1 MGRKRALARS
11 RRERGDDYR
20 DLVDAFERG
29 ALQGDVEVDEPQFR
43 VIYEVEVE
51 LDSWDRMMGELFLEV
66 LTDADDLDLAATV
79 LELPRDDLEVW
90 LARARAASTTRG
102 PYIIEFDRWEKMVGK
117 LLVAIVRDAGSVR
130 AAAQLLDVPK
140 STLSARVRRARQH

>member
-1 MGRKRALARS
+1 MGRKQALARS
-11 RRERGDDYR
+11 RRERGDDYS

-29 ALQGDVEVDEPQFR
+29 ALRGDDEVDEPQFR
-43 VIYEVEVE
+43 VIYEIE
-51 LDSWDRMMGELFLEV
+51 LDSWDRMMAELFLEV

-90 LARARAASTTRG
+90 LARARATSTTRG
-102 PYIIEFDRWEKMVGK
+102 PYIIEFDRWETMVGK
-117 LLVAIVRDAGSVR
+117 LLAAIVRDAGSVR

>member
-11 RRERGDDYR
+11 QRERGDDYS

-29 ALQGDVEVDEPQFR
+29 ALQGDGEVDVPQFR
-43 VIYEVEVE
+43 VIYEVE
-51 LDSWDRMMGELFLEV
+51 LDSWDRMMAELFLEV

-90 LARARAASTTRG
+90 LARARASSTTRG
-102 PYIIEFDRWEKMVGK
+102 PYIVEFDQWDRMVDK
-117 LLVAIVRDAGSVR
+117 LLTAVVADAGSVR
-130 AAAQLLDVPK
+130 AAAQLLDVPR
-140 STLSARVRRARQH
+140 STLGARVRRARQH

>member
-1 MGRKRALARS
+1 MGRKQALARS
-11 RRERGDDYR
+11 RRERGDDYS

-29 ALQGDVEVDEPQFR
+29 ALQGDGDVDEPQFR
-43 VIYEVEVE
+43 VIYEVE
-51 LDSWDRMMGELFLEV
+51 LDSWDRMMAELFLEV

-117 LLVAIVRDAGSVR
+117 LLAAIVRDAGSVR

>member
-11 RRERGDDYR
+11 RRERGDDYS

-43 VIYEVEVE
+43 VIYEVE
-51 LDSWDRMMGELFLEV
+51 LDSWDRMMAELFLEV

-90 LARARAASTTRG
+90 LARARAASSTRG
-102 PYIIEFDRWEKMVGK
+102 PYIIEFDRWETMVGK
-117 LLVAIVRDAGSVR
+117 LLAAIVRDAGSVR

-140 STLSARVRRARQH
+140 STLSARVLRARES